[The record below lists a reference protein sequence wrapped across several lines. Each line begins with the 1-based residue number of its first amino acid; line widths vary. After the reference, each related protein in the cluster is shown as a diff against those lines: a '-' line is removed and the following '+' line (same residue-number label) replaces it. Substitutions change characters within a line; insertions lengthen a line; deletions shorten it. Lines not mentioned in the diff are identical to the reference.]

1 MKWANPGSHRT
12 GMPEGLMG
20 YFLACGC
27 QGASPGDE
35 GDVSGDEEEEK
46 EEEENTATVMVPW

>member
-1 MKWANPGSHRT
+1 
-12 GMPEGLMG
+12 MPEGLMG

-35 GDVSGDEEEEK
+35 GDVGGDEEE

>member
-1 MKWANPGSHRT
+1 MKWANPGSHGT

-35 GDVSGDEEEEK
+35 GDIGGDKEEK
-46 EEEENTATVMVPW
+46 EEENTATVMVPW